1 MIFFRKV
8 HNIVDDVGCAIM
20 PDHLVIIGDVFGGIS
35 SLLIGGLILLF
46 ISALTIIKL
55 KNNKSKIT
63 TARKPGDLSLVA
75 A

>member
-1 MIFFRKV
+1 MV
-8 HNIVDDVGCAIM
+8 YNITVKLTLAGCAIM
-20 PDHLVIIGDVFGGIS
+20 PDHLVIMGDAFGGTS

-46 ISALTIIKL
+46 ISPLIIIKL

-63 TARKPGDLSLVA
+63 TALKSGDLSLVA